1 MHHFICRIHLLS
13 ESLSSHF
20 SFKAYQVE
28 TLQLV
33 YSFYSLSLTYIYKIT
48 DGRSVAAKIL
58 ASVYLADKD
67 MRRSFCGELS
77 LLTLKHRYK

>member
-1 MHHFICRIHLLS
+1 MCKIHLLS
-13 ESLSSHF
+13 GSVSSHF

-48 DGRSVAAKIL
+48 DGRSVAANSL
-58 ASVYLADKD
+58 PQYLVSKAK
-67 MRRSFCGELS
+67 RSFCRKWS
-77 LLTLKHRYK
+77 LLTFKHRYK